1 MNDENIIVFMYDDIA
16 LAEDNPKPGV
26 IINKPDGKDVY
37 KGVPKDYT
45 KDDVNAG
52 NLYAV
57 ILGNKSALSGGS
69 GKVLNSGPND
79 HVFISYTDHGAAGLI
94 GMPVGDPVYAKDLV
108 HVLEKKHD
116 AKGYKSMVIY
126 LEACSSGSMFEGLLP
141 NSINIY
147 ATTAANAE
155 EISYATYCPG
165 QVHVPPEYHTCLG
178 DLYSIS
184 WMEDCDAEDLQT
196 ETLAKQYELVQ
207 KRTNASHVMEY
218 GDMSHRQDVLSTY
231 MGGAPAANHSYTST
245 SIKDNSS
252 SSSRVVSQLDAD
264 LVYFLH
270 KFHRAPTGSQK
281 KLEAR
286 KQLLDEIAQR
296 EHADYSVKKI
306 GELLFG
312 NEMASKVLMNV
323 RPPGQRLVVDW
334 DCFKT
339 LLGTYGRRCEGLSV
353 SV

>member
-1 MNDENIIVFMYDDIA
+1 MA
-16 LAEDNPKPGV
+16 
-26 IINKPDGKDVY
+26 
-37 KGVPKDYT
+37 
-45 KDDVNAG
+45 
-52 NLYAV
+52 
-57 ILGNKSALSGGS
+57 
-69 GKVLNSGPND
+69 
-79 HVFISYTDHGAAGLI
+79 
-94 GMPVGDPVYAKDLV
+94 
-108 HVLEKKHD
+108 
-116 AKGYKSMVIY
+116 
-126 LEACSSGSMFEGLLP
+126 
-141 NSINIY
+141 
-147 ATTAANAE
+147 AANAE
-155 EISYATYCPG
+155 ESSYATYCPG

-178 DLYSIS
+178 DLYSKS

-196 ETLAKQYELVQ
+196 ETLAKQYELVR

-231 MGGAPAANHSYTST
+231 MGGAPAANPSYTST
-245 SIKDNSS
+245 SIKDNST
-252 SSSRVVSQLDAD
+252 SSSRIVSQLDAD

-270 KFHRAPTGSQK
+270 KFHGAPTGSQK

-323 RPPGQRLVVDW
+323 RPPGQRLVDDW

-339 LLGTYGRRCEGLSV
+339 LLGTYERRCGGLSRYGRKYTRAIANICN
-353 SV
+353 SGTSMEKMDAASHEACSKKPHL